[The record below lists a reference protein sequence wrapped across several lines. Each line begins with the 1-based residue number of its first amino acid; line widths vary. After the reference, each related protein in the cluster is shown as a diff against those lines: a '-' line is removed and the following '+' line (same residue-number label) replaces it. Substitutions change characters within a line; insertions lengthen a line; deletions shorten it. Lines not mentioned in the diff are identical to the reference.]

1 MASFSGRT
9 PLQYVRIHSVN
20 VLLLHS
26 FYRVPVRAM
35 PKTLTLELPDDAFSA
50 LRSSPEEFGR
60 ELRLAAAIKWYEME
74 RISQGKAAEI
84 AGLSRSAFIEALAR
98 YGVSPIQVSP
108 SRIEEEVQQAL
119 GDAGVSEAE
128 DGADE

>member
-1 MASFSGRT
+1 MRFEGFDSSSFVDVWVCQILAYS
-9 PLQYVRIHSVN
+9 S
-20 VLLLHS
+20 LLE
-26 FYRVPVRAM
+26 AM

-84 AGLSRSAFIEALAR
+84 AGLSRSAFIEALSW
-98 YGVSPIQVSP
+98 YGASPIQVGSLTL
-108 SRIEEEVQQAL
+108 EEEVQQAL
-119 GDAGVSEAE
+119 GGRGSSSKKRGA
-128 DGADE
+128 ADE

>member
-1 MASFSGRT
+1 
-9 PLQYVRIHSVN
+9 
-20 VLLLHS
+20 
-26 FYRVPVRAM
+26 M

-84 AGLSRSAFIEALAR
+84 AGLSRSAFIEALSR
-98 YGVSPIQVSP
+98 YGASPIQVSP
-108 SRIEEEVQQAL
+108 SALGEEVERAL
-119 GDAGVSEAE
+119 GGVEGSSKKREA
-128 DGADE
+128 ADE

>member
-1 MASFSGRT
+1 
-9 PLQYVRIHSVN
+9 
-20 VLLLHS
+20 
-26 FYRVPVRAM
+26 M
-35 PKTLTLELPDDAFSA
+35 PKTLSLELPDDAFSA

-84 AGLSRSAFIEALAR
+84 AGLSRSAFIEALSR

-108 SRIEEEVQQAL
+108 AELENEVQQAL
-119 GDAGVSEAE
+119 GDANAPSKAAGG
-128 DGADE
+128 DDE